1 MPPQNI
7 QKDLCYFCFLR
18 LFDRDR
24 EQKAWTQSVL
34 KGWWRLSQV
43 PKMTWCVCLLCGGN
57 PEKATEDVLS
67 PIGRRR
73 RQSISARYQ
82 SKAEALYIS
91 IVSIRT
97 GNFVKTIPNLCL
109 QLPWARGWFG
119 FPHWTWVGRPQ
130 SAFSLLPGFVLD
142 NQVWHSLFISLLVWN
157 WIRRHS
163 LFFIS
168 NFTIPGLLRA
178 LPVRAANVPWDKLHI
193 HSDTT
198 RTDGEKT
205 NQKNQQLDDR
215 VEADNEKRWLVCVC
229 VSDAFR

>member
-1 MPPQNI
+1 MLSTGSLPDGCFPKKSRRI
-7 QKDLCYFCFLR
+7 FAIFAFCVCLIVVMNR
-18 LFDRDR
+18 M
-24 EQKAWTQSVL
+24 WTQSVL

-43 PKMTWCVCLLCGGN
+43 PKMTWFVCLLCGGN
-57 PEKATEDVLS
+57 PEKGTEDVLS

-91 IVSIRT
+91 IVCIRT
-97 GNFVKTIPNLCL
+97 GNFVKTIPNLYP
-109 QLPWARGWFG
+109 QLPWARGRFG
-119 FPHWTWVGRPQ
+119 FPHWTRVGRPQ

-142 NQVWHSLFISLLVWN
+142 NQVSLSLFISLLVWN

-168 NFTIPGLLRA
+168 NTTIPGLLRA
-178 LPVRAANVPWDKLHI
+178 LPVTAANVPGDKLHI

-198 RTDGEKT
+198 RTDGKKT
-205 NQKNQQLDDR
+205 NSWMT
-215 VEADNEKRWLVCVC
+215 A
-229 VSDAFR
+229 